1 MRSFTLFS
9 LLLCL
14 LATLALALPEAAPA
28 DDLEVRGSH
37 PSVDPVSGKY
47 QPHVETNVYAALACV
62 VPSADSA
69 ARTKSAVNL
78 DTGAMVGDA
87 ALTTIMAAM
96 ARDAAPKI
104 GIAAKAEDV
113 VLREIIAI

>member
-28 DDLEVRGSH
+28 EDLEVRGSH

-47 QPHVETNVYAALACV
+47 QPHVETNVNPLAAS
-62 VPSADSA
+62 SAKLKATCPAGTGLCS
-69 ARTKSAVNL
+69 TGV
-78 DTGAMVGDA
+78 GAMVGDA

-104 GIAAKAEDV
+104 GIAAKAEDAV
-113 VLREIIAI
+113 RRVIIAI